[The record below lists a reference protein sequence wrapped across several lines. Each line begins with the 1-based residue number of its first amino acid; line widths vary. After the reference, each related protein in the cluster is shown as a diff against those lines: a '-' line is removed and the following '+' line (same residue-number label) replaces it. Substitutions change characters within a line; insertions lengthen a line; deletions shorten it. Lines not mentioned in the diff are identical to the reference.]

1 MESLNL
7 YKLIRAWYEFKHE
20 NKLTG
25 NHTDVYMFL
34 VDLHNRLA
42 WKSTIAIPIV
52 DASDFI
58 NMSSNTFRKCLS
70 DFEMLNI
77 VKVVKRA
84 KNQFAANEIDMWVGY
99 QNLLK
104 LSRGTCAA
112 FVKASERQLV
122 THLNHR
128 YTIQT
133 LQSNTNNTNIDLN
146 DNLNLIPENSQ
157 NEFQATPEPQL
168 NLIESKPE
176 SKPKAPKEPK
186 PKKEPKITEG
196 TKEIVEQWYKQNNK
210 TLYYTGKEAKAMV
223 LICAKISNLIN
234 VNGKECNDTTIRDSL
249 RLLLENV
256 AKIDTW
262 IYDNFNLSLFASKI
276 ETLADKMKNGQTAA
290 PKFVSKEDERKAHNA
305 ELQRQILQ
313 KIATHIAENPNNPVH

>member
-1 MESLNL
+1 MKYFLHDSSAFSDEKITLLYIRFGYEGVGLFFTILEKLAYQEKPINSEALKKQLSVGKRLEKCWNYLHEIELIYTKNGETFNEKLLNFSEKFKKNREKTREKVSQWRENQDDEKNVTS
-7 YKLIRAWYEFKHE
+7 YK
-20 NKLTG
+20 NVC
-25 NHTDVYMFL
+25 N
-34 VDLHNRLA
+34 
-42 WKSTIAIPIV
+42 
-52 DASDFI
+52 DANSKVRY
-58 NMSSNTFRKCLS
+58 SN
-70 DFEMLNI
+70 
-77 VKVVKRA
+77 V
-84 KNQFAANEIDMWVGY
+84 
-99 QNLLK
+99 
-104 LSRGTCAA
+104 
-112 FVKASERQLV
+112 
-122 THLNHR
+122 
-128 YTIQT
+128 
-133 LQSNTNNTNIDLN
+133 SNSNNLN

-157 NEFQATPEPQL
+157 NEFQAAPEPQL
-168 NLIESKPE
+168 NLIESKPT
-176 SKPKAPKEPK
+176 KPKPTKEPK

-305 ELQRQILQ
+305 ELQRKILQ

>member
-1 MESLNL
+1 MEAINL

-20 NKLTG
+20 NKLSG

-42 WKSTIAIPIV
+42 WKSTIGIPIV

-58 NMSSNTFRKCLS
+58 NMSSNTFRKCLA

-77 VKVVKRA
+77 IKVVKRA
-84 KNQFAANEIDMWVGY
+84 KNQFASNEIDMWVGY

-128 YTIQT
+128 YTNT
-133 LQSNTNNTNIDLN
+133 NNTNNTNIDLN
-146 DNLNLIPENSQ
+146 ENLNLIPENSFP
-157 NEFQATPEPQL
+157 EFQGAVE
-168 NLIESKPE
+168 PE
-176 SKPKAPKEPK
+176 SILIGPKPTKPKVPKEPK

-223 LICAKISNLIN
+223 LICAKISTLIN
-234 VNGKECNDTTIRDSL
+234 ANGKECNDTTIRDSL
-249 RLLLENV
+249 RLILENV
-256 AKIDTW
+256 AKTDTW

-276 ETLADKMKNGQTAA
+276 EILADKMKNGHTQPAA
-290 PKFVSKEDERKAHNA
+290 KFVSKEDERKAHNA
-305 ELQRQILQ
+305 DLKRQILQ